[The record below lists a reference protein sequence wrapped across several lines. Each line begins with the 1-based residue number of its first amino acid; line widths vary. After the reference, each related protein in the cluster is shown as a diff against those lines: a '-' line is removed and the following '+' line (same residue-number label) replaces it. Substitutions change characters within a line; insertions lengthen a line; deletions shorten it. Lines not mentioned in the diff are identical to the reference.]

1 MRISRLYTSTE
12 LNAGKQIELDD
23 ENAHYVRT
31 VLRLKK
37 DAEIILF
44 NGSGGEY
51 LGSIIEVSRRAVVID
66 IKQWNNRSVE
76 STLSVQLGLGIS
88 RGDRMDFSVQ
98 KVVELGVNVIT
109 PLITERCQVQF
120 KGEKKSQR
128 WVHWQKIVQHATEQS
143 GRTQLPDLLEIDS
156 LSTWVIQQQG
166 LKVFL
171 DPYAEHSLADL
182 ERPTQVT
189 LLVGP
194 EGGFSDAE
202 RTLAKAAGFIPVRM
216 GARILRTET
225 AALAALSAVQMLWG
239 DFGTAKKSDDQ
250 CINVE

>member
-76 STLSVQLGLGIS
+76 STLSVHLGLGIS

-189 LLVGP
+189 LLAGP

-239 DFGTAKKSDDQ
+239 DFGVAQKPNDQ
-250 CINVE
+250 

>member
-76 STLSVQLGLGIS
+76 STLSVHLGLGIS

-109 PLITERCQVQF
+109 PLITERCHVQF